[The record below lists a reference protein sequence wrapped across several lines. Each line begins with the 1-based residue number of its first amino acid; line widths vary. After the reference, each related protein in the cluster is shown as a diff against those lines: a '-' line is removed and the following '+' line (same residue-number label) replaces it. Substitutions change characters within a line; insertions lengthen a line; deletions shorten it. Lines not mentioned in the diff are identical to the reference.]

1 MPPIFL
7 LESRINWSFFSLC
20 FLIVN
25 RISSE
30 KSFAIIIFDSPFS
43 CFQFSFQDF
52 LLEFRA
58 YNAFHVYQIFLHL
71 YWHLNFNYYNLK
83 CLF

>member
-1 MPPIFL
+1 MLMPPIFL

-25 RISSE
+25 RIFSE
-30 KSFAIIIFDSPFS
+30 KSSAIIIFDSPFS

-58 YNAFHVYQIFLHL
+58 YNAFHCVSNILTLILAFE
-71 YWHLNFNYYNLK
+71 F
-83 CLF
+83 